1 MSAETAVLTKKDF
14 QSSQEVKWCP
24 GCGDYSILSAVQ
36 SVFPELGIP
45 RERFVVVSGIGC
57 SSRFPYYMN
66 TFGFHSIHGRA
77 PAIATGL
84 KMTRPELEVWVV
96 TGDGDGLA
104 IGGNHMIHTLRRN
117 VGLKIM
123 LFNNRIYGL
132 TKGQASPTSE
142 LGKNTK
148 SSPLGTVD
156 YPFNAL
162 SVAIGSG
169 ATFVART
176 IDVMQPHMRGV
187 FRAAA
192 EHQGSAFVE
201 IYQNCIIFNDRAFA
215 AITDKEVRDEAIVL
229 LEQGKPLVF
238 GKEKDKGIRLNGFE
252 LEVVRFADGFGP
264 DDCLVWDATRQ
275 DPTLAFMVAQMAP
288 PHFPTPIGVLRD
300 VARPSFEQI
309 VAEQMQREIDTKG
322 AGNLEQ
328 LFREG
333 DVWTVN
339 EDGSIS

>member
-176 IDVMQPHMRGV
+176 IDVMQPHMRVV

-215 AITDKEVRDEAIVL
+215 AITDKEVRDEATVL

-309 VAEQMQREIDTKG
+309 VADQMQREIDTKG

>member
-1 MSAETAVLTKKDF
+1 
-14 QSSQEVKWCP
+14 
-24 GCGDYSILSAVQ
+24 
-36 SVFPELGIP
+36 
-45 RERFVVVSGIGC
+45 
-57 SSRFPYYMN
+57 
-66 TFGFHSIHGRA
+66 
-77 PAIATGL
+77 
-84 KMTRPELEVWVV
+84 
-96 TGDGDGLA
+96 
-104 IGGNHMIHTLRRN
+104 
-117 VGLKIM
+117 
-123 LFNNRIYGL
+123 
-132 TKGQASPTSE
+132 
-142 LGKNTK
+142 
-148 SSPLGTVD
+148 
-156 YPFNAL
+156 
-162 SVAIGSG
+162 
-169 ATFVART
+169 
-176 IDVMQPHMRGV
+176 
-187 FRAAA
+187 A
-192 EHQGSAFVE
+192 EHQGSALVE

-215 AITDKEVRDEAIVL
+215 AITDKEVRDEATVL

-309 VAEQMQREIDTKG
+309 VADQMQREIDTKG